1 MKKNV
6 LATRSTAWVAVLVAV
21 SAVIACSGSTGP
33 AGASGASGAAGAT
46 GPTGAAGPPGDAG
59 AEGPSNTVWLRLTV
73 ATPGNGDDI
82 STSNTVDAGTWGPF
96 NLSGFCYTEEKS
108 TCATF
113 QINSIDPDAKL
124 TDYGSQD
131 NNTPF
136 PADGGYL
143 SVEYTACSDSPQAS
157 DLEGPYD
164 GTFAALSS
172 DLQTYITGAL
182 TTGVYMEGA
191 LADGGSAGPACEFD
205 GYVTQSP

>member
-1 MKKNV
+1 MMTEITSCV
-6 LATRSTAWVAVLVAV
+6 RPFL
-21 SAVIACSGSTGP
+21 SAALLMAGFTVVGCSGSTGP
-33 AGASGASGAAGAT
+33 AGPTGPQGDT
-46 GPTGAAGPPGDAG
+46 GPTGP
-59 AEGPSNTVWLRLTV
+59 EGPSNTSWLRLTV
-73 ATPGNGDDI
+73 ATAGAAV
-82 STSNTVDAGTWGPF
+82 STPNTVDAGTWGPF
-96 NLSGFCYTEEKS
+96 NISGFCYVSETS
-108 TCATF
+108 VCATF
-113 QINSIDPDAKL
+113 EINSIDPQAKL

-131 NNTPF
+131 NNTSF

-143 SVEYTACSDSPQAS
+143 SIEYTACSDNPKNS

-191 LADGGSAGPACEFD
+191 LADGGSAGPDCEFD